1 MNARSCFWSAKALA
15 LLGVSALALACGPP
29 ASAQYPGG
37 YPGSGPSPGWS
48 AIDPNGNL
56 GSPGLVDVSTF
67 YNFDWTRLYLARNT
81 VTNGISSDD
90 YSGPY
95 QFSSAGSISVGGSPS
110 GCTEATV
117 LINGTST
124 VKWKWTPPNNP
135 LTGQPD
141 WVNFPA
147 PPLFVLGRI
156 TAASTAYNGAGGS
169 TTPKG
174 VTAYGDVTDGW
185 GWNPSFNSIPGSAP
199 ADDAENPRRH
209 VLAAVASGSNFQV
222 TMSPTAYLEASAS
235 TNTGG
240 GSGGYGYGYGSSGS
254 MDGFTG
260 LSEAA
265 MPIMLSSPN
274 PLTNPQLGD
283 GSNQFVYSGDT
294 PDGYLYV
301 PGAINVAGASSA
313 DAQWLVDNKLV
324 DMAIL
329 NSVIPNTFTHQ
340 WAVNGSTINI
350 NTPNNNYPNY
360 QPNTWIFKGLPDGN
374 DGFGNHDANLYVQG
388 NLAQTAHIQTFY
400 NATAH
405 NYPRA
410 EMDFWVDNYYTPN
423 WFYYFEQAYPNTTTY
438 DPQLID
444 FVGNPTPNA
453 VGMAQCQGYWDESVS
468 PNRKVVEN
476 SMTKMNAGA
485 LTIGG
490 DPADTQPG
498 RGIPVFEINSTTN
511 YLDYLGQMYVK
522 GIYSYLYINAHEK
535 KHNDLQ
541 ISNDCI
547 APTYD
552 GSTPPDAPADTDGD
566 WMTDAAEAKYHLDY
580 KRRDTTGY
588 YSDRNFFPEGRQY
601 TNADTEAIC
610 DIAGLNAVLSNPN
623 AWQKDWSDAGVQ
635 YGARGAYF
643 PYEYVPAYGASPS
656 NLPPDST
663 VVSAYPLLLLK
674 DLPK

>member
-329 NSVIPNTFTHQ
+329 NSTIPNTFTHQ
-340 WAVNGSTINI
+340 WAVSGSTIYV
-350 NTPNNNYPNY
+350 NTPQNTDNPYPNY
-360 QPNTWIFKGLPDGN
+360 QFNHWIFKGLPTSFSSAAD
-374 DGFGNHDANLYVQG
+374 GNHDVNLYVQG
-388 NLAQTAHIQTFY
+388 NLAQTAKIQTFFPG
-400 NATAH
+400 TARNH
-405 NYPRA
+405 PNP
-410 EMDFWVDNYYTPN
+410 DGTPN
-423 WFYYFEQAYPNTTTY
+423 WYYYYNQAYPAPGGYADIPQVGQTEVVFIRGSTDPSTWGINMFIGNGVAFVPRPKPVFVLDTTTNKIKN
-438 DPQLID
+438 PE
-444 FVGNPTPNA
+444 VG
-453 VGMAQCQGYWDESVS
+453 Q
-468 PNRKVVEN
+468 
-476 SMTKMNAGA
+476 

-490 DPADTQPG
+490 
-498 RGIPVFEINSTTN
+498 
-511 YLDYLGQMYVK
+511 
-522 GIYSYLYINAHEK
+522 IYSFIDACRHEVAHVALL
-535 KHNDLQ
+535 HNGED
-541 ISNDCI
+541 I
-547 APTYD
+547 PYYPED
-552 GSTPPDAPADTDGD
+552 GPPYGITDSDGD
-566 WMTDAAEAKYHLDY
+566 HIPDNVEKKYHLDPQNA
-580 KRRDTTGY
+580 DTTGY
-588 YSDRNFFPEGRQY
+588 YGDTDDPYNAGRGDVECL
-601 TNADTEAIC
+601 ADIEALGAVIKNKNMWQQDWC
-610 DIAGLNAVLSNPN
+610 DFGL
-623 AWQKDWSDAGVQ
+623 Q
-635 YGARGAYF
+635 YGKRPPFGNTQYLGAYF
-643 PYEYVPAYGASPS
+643 PWRYDPADTSQASTTVLPADSLTSWDQLTSVP
-656 NLPPDST
+656 
-663 VVSAYPLLLLK
+663 
-674 DLPK
+674 